1 MKHLANKP
9 KKYGCWY
16 ISNSDASKTEVQT
29 EIRATS
35 KKEAKRLLEANGV
48 IKSDIWICKNQF

>member
-1 MKHLANKP
+1 MKT

-16 ISNSDASKTEVQT
+16 ISNSDAAGTEVQV

-35 KKEAKRLLEANGV
+35 KKEAAKLLKKNGV
-48 IKSDIWICKNQF
+48 IKSSIWVCKHQW